1 VTIDEVQLAPALLRA
16 IKVSVD
22 NDRRAG
28 CFVLTGSANL
38 LLLPKPSESLAG
50 RMEVL
55 HLQPFCEAEKER
67 QPGGFLGAFLRG
79 EIAPAIAGGNELPIA
94 GIAARMVAGGYP
106 GPFGRTPAGAANYLT
121 STIARDISQIARVR
135 DAREISRLLEL
146 LSHRTAALLN
156 VSNLGGDLGHD
167 RKTVEHYLAILE
179 RLFLLRTLPAWHRSG
194 ANRLIKASKT
204 HLIDTGLAATQ
215 AGLHEQ
221 DWNLRRDRF
230 GCLLESFVLQQ
241 LVAQAGWT
249 DPDLRFWHYR
259 DKDQVEVD
267 VVITRGEETWGVEV
281 KASATTVSSDA
292 RELRRFAE
300 LAGQHFR
307 GGALF
312 YSGSSTLPTSDPRI
326 LAIPLSRLWD
336 M

>member
-1 VTIDEVQLAPALLRA
+1 
-16 IKVSVD
+16 
-22 NDRRAG
+22 
-28 CFVLTGSANL
+28 
-38 LLLPKPSESLAG
+38 
-50 RMEVL
+50 M
-55 HLQPFCEAEKER
+55 
-67 QPGGFLGAFLRG
+67 
-79 EIAPAIAGGNELPIA
+79 
-94 GIAARMVAGGYP
+94 
-106 GPFGRTPAGAANYLT
+106 
-121 STIARDISQIARVR
+121 
-135 DAREISRLLEL
+135 
-146 LSHRTAALLN
+146 
-156 VSNLGGDLGHD
+156 
-167 RKTVEHYLAILE
+167 
-179 RLFLLRTLPAWHRSG
+179 PAWHRSG

-204 HLIDTGLAATQ
+204 HLIDTGLAATL
-215 AGLHEQ
+215 AGLREQ

-281 KASATTVSSDA
+281 KASATTASSDA
-292 RELRRFAE
+292 RGLRRFAE
-300 LAGQHFR
+300 LAGPRFR